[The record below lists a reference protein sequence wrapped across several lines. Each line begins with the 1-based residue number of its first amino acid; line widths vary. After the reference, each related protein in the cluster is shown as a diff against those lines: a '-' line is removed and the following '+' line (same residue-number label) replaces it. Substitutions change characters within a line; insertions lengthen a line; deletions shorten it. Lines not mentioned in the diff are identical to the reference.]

1 MRVVIGSG
9 IWPPDVGGP
18 ASHAP
23 ALARFLTARG
33 HDVEVV
39 TTADAEPAAQAFPVS
54 WVSRRLPPGVRHAAV
69 AVRVARS
76 ARRRDVVYAT
86 SMVHRCALAAALTRR
101 PLVVKLVSDP
111 AYERA
116 RRTGAFAGTL
126 QAFQGWPGDRRVRM
140 QRRLR
145 TAALRRA
152 VRVIVPSAYLQRI
165 ALGWGIDPRRTTVV
179 PNPAPEAPALPPR
192 DELRASFCS
201 PDRALLA
208 FAGRLTE
215 QKDVGTLLAALR
227 RLPGATLALL
237 GDGPE
242 RERLE
247 RLARELGL
255 GERTQ
260 FLGAGGREDVLRLSR
275 AADAVVLS
283 STWENLPHTVVEALS
298 VGTPVV
304 ATSVGGV
311 PEVVEDGVNGLLV
324 PPGDVE
330 ALAEAL
336 RRVTEEPGLRDR
348 LAAAAAPSV
357 AHLREPE
364 VLARIES
371 VIAEAAR

>member
-1 MRVVIGSG
+1 VIVSG

-23 ALARFLTARG
+23 ALARFLAARG
-33 HDVEVV
+33 HDVEAV
-39 TTADAEPAAQAFPVS
+39 TTADAEPAAETFPVS
-54 WVSRRLPPGVRHAAV
+54 WVPRRLPAGVRHAAV
-69 AVRVARS
+69 VARVARA
-76 ARRRDVVYAT
+76 ARRHDVVYAT
-86 SMVHRCALAAALTRR
+86 SMVHRCALAAALARR

-111 AYERA
+111 AYERV
-116 RRTGAFAGTL
+116 RRRGAFTGTL
-126 QAFQGWPGDRRVRM
+126 EEFQQWPGGRLQRRV
-140 QRRLR
+140 R

-165 ALGWGIDPRRTTVV
+165 ALGWGVDRERTTVV
-179 PNPAPEAPALPPR
+179 PNPAPEAPTLPPR
-192 DELRASFCS
+192 DELRASYGS
-201 PDRALLA
+201 SGLVLLA

-215 QKDVGTLLAALR
+215 QKDVGTLLAALGSVPDAA
-227 RLPGATLALL
+227 LTLL

-242 RERLE
+242 RARLE
-247 RLARELGL
+247 RRALELGL
-255 GERTQ
+255 GQRTQ
-260 FLGAGGREDVLRLSR
+260 FLGAGERDDVLRLCR

-304 ATSVGGV
+304 ATAVGGV
-311 PEVVEDGVNGLLV
+311 PEVVADGVNGLLV
-324 PPGDVE
+324 PPGDAD
-330 ALAEAL
+330 ALAGAL
-336 RRVTEEPGLRDR
+336 RRVVEEPGLRDR

-371 VIAEAAR
+371 VIAEALA

>member
-1 MRVVIGSG
+1 VRIVIVSG

-23 ALARFLTARG
+23 ALARFLTACG

-39 TTADAEPAAQAFPVS
+39 TTADAEPAAEAFPVS

-69 AVRVARS
+69 VVRVVGA
-76 ARRRDVVYAT
+76 ARRREVVYAT
-86 SMVHRCALAAALTRR
+86 SMVHRCALAAALARR

-116 RRTGAFAGTL
+116 RRRGAFTGTL
-126 QAFQGWPGDRRVRM
+126 EEFQRWPGGRLQRRV
-140 QRRLR
+140 R

-152 VRVIVPSAYLQRI
+152 ACVVVPSAYLRQI
-165 ALGWGIDPRRTTVV
+165 ALGWGIDARCTAVV
-179 PNPAPEAPALPPR
+179 PNPAPEAPVLPLR
-192 DELRASFCS
+192 NELRGSYGS
-201 PDRALLA
+201 QSGTLLA

-215 QKDVGTLLAALR
+215 QKDVDTLLAAMR
-227 RLPGATLALL
+227 GLPDATLVLL

-242 RERLE
+242 RSRLE
-247 RLARELGL
+247 RLAQEYGL
-255 GERTQ
+255 GERTR
-260 FLGAGGREDVLRLSR
+260 FLGAGEREDVLRLSR

-304 ATSVGGV
+304 ATAVGGV

-336 RRVTEEPGLRDR
+336 RRLVEEAGLRDR

-364 VLARIES
+364 VLARIEAL
-371 VIAEAAR
+371 IAEALA